1 MWVAGLAITPRAML
15 SRAVAGTQ
23 GHSLIIN
30 LPGSEK
36 AVRENLSAV
45 SGSGTASSVSMETC

>member
-15 SRAVAGTQ
+15 SRAVAGTRD
-23 GHSLIIN
+23 HSLIIN